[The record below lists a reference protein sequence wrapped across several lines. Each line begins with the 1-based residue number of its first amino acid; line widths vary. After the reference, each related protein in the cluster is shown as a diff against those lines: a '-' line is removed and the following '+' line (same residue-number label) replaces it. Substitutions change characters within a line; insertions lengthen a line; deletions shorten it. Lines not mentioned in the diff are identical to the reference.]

1 MYDFLKQMH
10 PIILIP
16 SRLNSR
22 RFPNK
27 PLAEI
32 HGEPMIV
39 HVWRRAI
46 EADLGPV
53 VVACQDIEIAEV
65 IESVGGEAELTAS
78 HHVSGSDR
86 IYEAVQAR
94 DPEGRYDVVLNLQGD
109 LPTIKS
115 EILRS
120 ALHSLE
126 VLRADIGTAAAPL
139 KEDEIY
145 DKNVV
150 KVLIDP
156 ISGTNMGSALDF
168 FRTTDNL
175 INKTIRHHI
184 GIYAYRRPVLS
195 QFVELQPTASERKLG
210 LEQLRAM
217 DAGMTIGVGLVDTF
231 PLGVDTPADLL
242 IARDR
247 ISTK

>member
-1 MYDFLKQMH
+1 
-10 PIILIP
+10 
-16 SRLNSR
+16 
-22 RFPNK
+22 
-27 PLAEI
+27 
-32 HGEPMIV
+32 MIV

-145 DKNVV
+145 D
-150 KVLIDP
+150 
-156 ISGTNMGSALDF
+156 
-168 FRTTDNL
+168 
-175 INKTIRHHI
+175 
-184 GIYAYRRPVLS
+184 
-195 QFVELQPTASERKLG
+195 
-210 LEQLRAM
+210 
-217 DAGMTIGVGLVDTF
+217 
-231 PLGVDTPADLL
+231 
-242 IARDR
+242 
-247 ISTK
+247 